1 MSHIAAA
8 MIPLRPAEGAKA
20 SGDAACMFAV
30 EQ

>member
-8 MIPLRPAEGAKA
+8 MIPMRPAEDAKA
-20 SGDAACMFAV
+20 SGDVACMFAV

>member
-1 MSHIAAA
+1 
-8 MIPLRPAEGAKA
+8 MIPMRPAEGAKA